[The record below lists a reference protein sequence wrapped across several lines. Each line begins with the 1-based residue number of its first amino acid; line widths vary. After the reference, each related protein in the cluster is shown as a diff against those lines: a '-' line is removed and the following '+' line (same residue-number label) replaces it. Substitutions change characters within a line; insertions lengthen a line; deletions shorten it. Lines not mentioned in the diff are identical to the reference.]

1 MREYIRT
8 VDHWAKQVVEGRVL
22 TCRSVQLACQR
33 HLTLW
38 NRQDIDRRLDEVQRA
53 FGFIEALRHSVGLH
67 AGRRFQLALWQQMIV
82 ADLFGLYQDGK
93 RLFRRAFISLPR
105 KNGKTTFASA
115 IALKLLVADSE
126 PGPQVLLA
134 GASREQA
141 RIALQSA
148 KNMILAT
155 EVLRDRLA
163 IKRTSIECE
172 ANGGLILALSGED
185 RYAFGYHASGAVVDE
200 LHAHHDRS
208 LWDVVDTST
217 VGRVQPLV
225 LVISTAG
232 EDVGQIY
239 QQLRAYSEDVLVGE
253 KADDRWYA
261 FIAAADSGDS
271 WDTPTT
277 WAKANP
283 NLGLTVQEEEL
294 AAIARRAAGSP
305 LAQLTFRR
313 LHLNEMLGDCGQW
326 IPLEVWREQALQ
338 QPPVPPSSEAT
349 IGLDLASHV
358 DLAAAVEARRC
369 GEGYWITY
377 HAWASGRAMRESVAA
392 RQLQRA
398 HALGMLEASMA
409 DAIDFSSIR
418 AWLRLARERGARWL
432 VADPAGA
439 MHLLAEV
446 VADGWPQEQVIEYP
460 QSAAYM
466 DPLIRRVQTL
476 AMEKKLWHQA
486 SPLWDLCLG
495 NVRVG
500 QDARGRAY
508 FHKGRSEG
516 PIDLAVAL
524 TLAVGW
530 EPPVESAVKPW
541 VEVL

>member
-1 MREYIRT
+1 
-8 VDHWAKQVVEGRVL
+8 
-22 TCRSVQLACQR
+22 
-33 HLTLW
+33 
-38 NRQDIDRRLDEVQRA
+38 
-53 FGFIEALRHSVGLH
+53 
-67 AGRRFQLALWQQMIV
+67 
-82 ADLFGLYQDGK
+82 
-93 RLFRRAFISLPR
+93 
-105 KNGKTTFASA
+105 
-115 IALKLLVADSE
+115 
-126 PGPQVLLA
+126 
-134 GASREQA
+134 
-141 RIALQSA
+141 
-148 KNMILAT
+148 
-155 EVLRDRLA
+155 
-163 IKRTSIECE
+163 
-172 ANGGLILALSGED
+172 
-185 RYAFGYHASGAVVDE
+185 
-200 LHAHHDRS
+200 
-208 LWDVVDTST
+208 
-217 VGRVQPLV
+217 
-225 LVISTAG
+225 
-232 EDVGQIY
+232 
-239 QQLRAYSEDVLVGE
+239 
-253 KADDRWYA
+253 
-261 FIAAADSGDS
+261 
-271 WDTPTT
+271 
-277 WAKANP
+277 
-283 NLGLTVQEEEL
+283 
-294 AAIARRAAGSP
+294 
-305 LAQLTFRR
+305 
-313 LHLNEMLGDCGQW
+313 MLGDCGQW
-326 IPLEVWREQALQ
+326 IPLEVWHEQALQ
-338 QPPVPPSSEAT
+338 QPPVPPSGEAT

-369 GEGYWITY
+369 GDGYWITY

-530 EPPVESAVKPW
+530 EPPMESAVKPW